1 MANTTQIQVAN
12 IILALAAAVEAWRT
26 PNNAGAVIADAMTAM
41 SALDTLDPNL
51 ANADVARVLTTSQ
64 QSLAALEAGQPAIG
78 PTITVS
84 LNGKSTRVAL
94 FGVVEDSEW
103 AKQNLGL

>member
-1 MANTTQIQVAN
+1 MANQSQIQVAN
-12 IILALAAAVEAWRT
+12 VILALAAAVEAWRT

-41 SALDTLDPNL
+41 QALDAIDPNL
-51 ANADVARVLTTSQ
+51 ANADIVRVLGTSE
-64 QSLAALEAGQPAIG
+64 QSLAALAQGQPAIG
-78 PTITVS
+78 PTITIS